1 MLGLAQAQGGI
12 AVATIAVAPKEHQ
25 DAERR
30 FYTRMVLSLVALV
43 FLGFAPSF
51 YLRGIVPPYPRP
63 NPTLP
68 LWVIIHGSLFTIWM
82 GILVA
87 QTQLIARR
95 QHKLHMT
102 LGKASMIFAILLI
115 PVMYMTAVWAVARA
129 NQPPMT
135 DPLTWTIV
143 PLSAIIPFAILVYLG
158 WENRKRAQWH
168 KRLLLSAAILMVMG
182 PAIGRLP
189 LAPPTLVGISIILLL
204 GLALFIPLFIW
215 DRRRDGHVHPATW
228 IGFSL
233 SVIAVLIP
241 LFVFWTGANWAA
253 VAAKLPGAGT

>member
-1 MLGLAQAQGGI
+1 MSGLPASGGI
-12 AVATIAVAPKEHQ
+12 AVATIAAPAQERLN
-25 DAERR
+25 AERK
-30 FYTRMVLSLVALV
+30 FYSRMVFLVLAVV

-68 LWVIIHGSLFTIWM
+68 WWVIMHGTLFTIWM
-82 GILVA
+82 GIFVA
-87 QTQLIARR
+87 QTQLIAAG
-95 QHKLHMT
+95 QHQVHRT
-102 LGKASMIFAILLI
+102 LGKASMLFAILLI
-115 PVMYMTAVWAVARA
+115 PVMYTTAVWEVTRA

-143 PLSAIIPFAILVYLG
+143 PLSVIVPFAILMYLG
-158 WENRKRAQWH
+158 WENRARAQWH
-168 KRLLLSAAILMVMG
+168 KRLLLSAAILVAMG

-189 LAPPTLVGISIILLL
+189 LAPPTRIGITILLLL
-204 GLALFIPLFIW
+204 GLLLFIPLFIW

-233 SVIAVLIP
+233 SVIAVFIP

-253 VAAKLPGAGT
+253 VAAKLPGVGT

>member
-1 MLGLAQAQGGI
+1 M
-12 AVATIAVAPKEHQ
+12 ATIAVPPEEHQ
-25 DAERR
+25 NAERK
-30 FYTRMVLSLVALV
+30 FYTRIALLLVALV

-68 LWVIIHGSLFTIWM
+68 WWVIVHGGLFTIWM
-82 GILVA
+82 GVFVA

-95 QHKLHMT
+95 QHKIHMA

-115 PVMYMTAVWAVARA
+115 PVMYITAVRQVARA

-143 PLSAIIPFAILVYLG
+143 PLSVIVPFAVLVYLG
-158 WENRKRAQWH
+158 WENRKRPQWH
-168 KRLLLSAAILMVMG
+168 KRLLLSAAILVMMG

-189 LAPPTLVGISIILLL
+189 LAPPTRVGITILLLL

-215 DRRRDGHVHPATW
+215 DKRRDGQVHPATW

-233 SVIAVLIP
+233 SALAVVLP
-241 LFVFWTGANWAA
+241 LFVFWTGVNWAA
-253 VAAKLPGAGT
+253 VAVKLPGVGT

>member
-1 MLGLAQAQGGI
+1 
-12 AVATIAVAPKEHQ
+12 VATIAVPAGARQ
-25 DAERR
+25 NAERK
-30 FYTRMVLSLVALV
+30 FYTRMVLVLVALV

-68 LWVIIHGSLFTIWM
+68 WWVVMHGSLFTIWM

-87 QTQLIARR
+87 QTQLIAGGH
-95 QHKLHMT
+95 HKLHMM

-115 PVMYMTAVWAVARA
+115 PVMYVTAVWEVARA

-135 DPLTWTIV
+135 DPLTWTIL
-143 PLSAIIPFAILVYLG
+143 PLSLIVPFAILVYLG
-158 WENRKRAQWH
+158 WKNRARAQWH
-168 KRLLLSAAILMVMG
+168 KRLLLSAAILVMMG

-189 LAPPTLVGISIILLL
+189 LAPPTRGGISILLLL
-204 GLALFIPLFIW
+204 GLVLFIPLFIW
-215 DRRRDGHVHPATW
+215 DKRRDGHVHPATW

-233 SVIAVLIP
+233 SAIAVSIP
-241 LFVFWTGANWAA
+241 LVVFWSGVNWAGI
-253 VAAKLPGAGT
+253 AAKLPGVAPS

>member
-1 MLGLAQAQGGI
+1 M
-12 AVATIAVAPKEHQ
+12 ATIAVPPKARQNAEHK
-25 DAERR
+25 
-30 FYTRMVLSLVALV
+30 FYTRMVLVLVALV

-51 YLRGIVPPYPRP
+51 YVRGIVPPYPRP

-68 LWVIIHGSLFTIWM
+68 WWVIMHGSVFTIWM

-87 QTQLIARR
+87 QTQLIAGQR
-95 QHKLHMT
+95 QKLHMT

-115 PVMYMTAVWAVARA
+115 PVMYMTAVWQVARA

-143 PLSAIIPFAILVYLG
+143 PLSAIVPFAVLVYLG
-158 WENRKRAQWH
+158 WANRKRAQWH
-168 KRLLLSAAILMVMG
+168 KRLLLSAAILVMMG
-182 PAIGRLP
+182 PSIGRLP
-189 LAPPTLVGISIILLL
+189 LAPPTRVGITILLLL

-228 IGFSL
+228 IGFGL
-233 SVIAVLIP
+233 STIGVFVP
-241 LFVFWTGANWAA
+241 LLVFWTGLNWAA
-253 VAAKLPGAGT
+253 VASKLPGVGK

>member
-1 MLGLAQAQGGI
+1 MLGLQARGGI
-12 AVATIAVAPKEHQ
+12 VVATIAVLPKEGQ
-25 DAERR
+25 DAERK
-30 FYTRMVLSLVALV
+30 FYTRMALSLVALV

-68 LWVIIHGSLFTIWM
+68 WWVIVHGSVFTIWM
-82 GILVA
+82 AILVA
-87 QTQLIARR
+87 QTQLIAGR
-95 QHKLHMT
+95 QHKLHMR

-115 PVMYMTAVWAVARA
+115 PVMYLTTVWAVARA

-143 PLSAIIPFAILVYLG
+143 PLAGIVPFAILVYLG
-158 WENRKRAQWH
+158 WRDRTRAQWH
-168 KRLLLSAAILMVMG
+168 KRLLLSAAILMMMG

-189 LAPPTLVGISIILLL
+189 LAPPTRIGITILLLL
-204 GLALFIPLFIW
+204 GLTLFIPLFIW

-228 IGFSL
+228 IGFGL
-233 SVIAVLIP
+233 AAIAVFVP
-241 LFVFWTGANWAA
+241 VCVFWTGVNWAGI
-253 VAAKLPGAGT
+253 AAKLPGVGM

>member
-1 MLGLAQAQGGI
+1 M
-12 AVATIAVAPKEHQ
+12 ATIAVPQRERQ
-25 DAERR
+25 NAERK
-30 FYTRMVLSLVALV
+30 FYTRMVLVLVALV

-68 LWVIIHGSLFTIWM
+68 WWVVLHGSLFTIWM

-87 QTQLIARR
+87 QTQLIAGR
-95 QHKLHMT
+95 QHQLHMM
-102 LGKASMIFAILLI
+102 LGKASMVFAILLI
-115 PVMYMTAVWAVARA
+115 PVMYLTAVWEVARA

-143 PLSAIIPFAILVYLG
+143 PLSVIVPFGILVYLG
-158 WENRKRAQWH
+158 WKNRARAQWH
-168 KRLLLSAAILMVMG
+168 KRLLLSAAMLLMMG

-189 LAPPTLVGISIILLL
+189 LAPPTRVGISILLLL
-204 GLALFIPLFIW
+204 GLTLFIPLFIW
-215 DRRRDGHVHPATW
+215 DKRRDGHVHPATW

-233 SVIAVLIP
+233 SVITVFIP
-241 LFVFWTGANWAA
+241 LLVFWTGVNWAA
-253 VAAKLPGAGT
+253 VAAKLPGVGTS

>member
-1 MLGLAQAQGGI
+1 
-12 AVATIAVAPKEHQ
+12 VATIAVPPKERQ
-25 DAERR
+25 NAERK

-68 LWVIIHGSLFTIWM
+68 WWVIMHGSLFTIWM

-87 QTQLIARR
+87 QTQLIAGR

-102 LGKASMIFAILLI
+102 LGTASMIFAILLI

-143 PLSAIIPFAILVYLG
+143 PLSVIVRELGRRVLRIPHPLAKPLY
-158 WENRKRAQWH
+158 
-168 KRLLLSAAILMVMG
+168 SAAF
-182 PAIGRLP
+182 R
-189 LAPPTLVGISIILLL
+189 L
-204 GLALFIPLFIW
+204 GLSGYPVAELDFI
-215 DRRRDGHVHPATW
+215 RYVCMVDGSRAESEL
-228 IGFSL
+228 GFRARSTL
-233 SVIAVLIP
+233 RETIRAVDDP
-241 LFVFWTGANWAA
+241 S
-253 VAAKLPGAGT
+253 